1 MKENLFTFVPS
12 LLSVAIANAMVNN
25 NLEEKIFL
33 LHDYST
39 MSQSLLSGY
48 QDKKVK
54 LELETNIMEEC
65 SCWLTLWLPL
75 CLFPA
80 LCSACFLINP
90 ELPCLDIIL
99 STKLNTNITQN

>member
-39 MSQSLLSGY
+39 MS
-48 QDKKVK
+48 
-54 LELETNIMEEC
+54 
-65 SCWLTLWLPL
+65 
-75 CLFPA
+75 
-80 LCSACFLINP
+80 
-90 ELPCLDIIL
+90 
-99 STKLNTNITQN
+99 